1 MDRTSGLTRRLS
13 LALVMSLFA
22 AVWVVGPA
30 AAARPYIER
39 GFVDG
44 PHIDVI
50 DCGGFTATL
59 VRNFTGTNYYFVD
72 AQDNLIRAVT
82 NAKMVGS
89 LTSSAGLV
97 VNLRGSVHFVFDPAK
112 GTFAFDGQVFM
123 ANRPGIGVVLQDTGK
138 YLTDWDNNV
147 LLDAGPHDVEDLAD
161 PFCSALR

>member
-1 MDRTSGLTRRLS
+1 MDRTSAVGGMAKPAHRSFGLTRRLS
-13 LALVMSLFA
+13 LALVVSLFA

-72 AQDNLIRAVT
+72 AQDNLVRAVT

-97 VNLRGSVHFVFDPAK
+97 VNLRVDRRQRA
-112 GTFAFDGQVFM
+112 A
-123 ANRPGIGVVLQDTGK
+123 
-138 YLTDWDNNV
+138 TDR
-147 LLDAGPHDVEDLAD
+147 
-161 PFCSALR
+161 SALGTISRRCSRC